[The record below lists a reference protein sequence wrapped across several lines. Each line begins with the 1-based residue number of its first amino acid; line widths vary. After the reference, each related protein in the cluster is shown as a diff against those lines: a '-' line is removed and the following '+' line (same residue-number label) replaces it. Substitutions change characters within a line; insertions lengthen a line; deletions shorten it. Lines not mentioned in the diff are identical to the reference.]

1 MSYIWRYA
9 AAVLLLA
16 LTACGFHLKGY
27 SPDSMRP
34 LPFSTLYLSGGGN
47 IAGDLRT
54 QLKIDPRIRLVD
66 RPQDADAV
74 LTVSPG
80 QTRKDIL
87 TINSAGQIN
96 QYLLIMRFDAR
107 LTVHGKDYT
116 PEMQVRVRRT
126 LNYTNSEILGKDQE
140 EQLLWNDMRQDAADQ
155 IVRRLSYLKPAT
167 ESSEPAAEA
176 AMPEKRKAK

>member
-1 MSYIWRYA
+1 MSHIWRYA
-9 AAVLLLA
+9 AALLLLA

-27 SPDSMRP
+27 SPDTLRP
-34 LPFSTLYLSGGGN
+34 LPFSSLYLSGGGS

-54 QLKIDPRIRLVD
+54 QLKIDPRIKLLD
-66 RPQDADAV
+66 QPQGADAV
-74 LTVSPG
+74 LTVDHE

-96 QYLLIMRFDAR
+96 QYLLIMRIDAR
-107 LTVHGKDYT
+107 LTVHGKEYT
-116 PEMQVRVRRT
+116 PEMQIRVRRT

-155 IVRRLSYLKPAT
+155 IVRRLSYLKPAA

-176 AMPEKRKAK
+176 VSPPKGKAK